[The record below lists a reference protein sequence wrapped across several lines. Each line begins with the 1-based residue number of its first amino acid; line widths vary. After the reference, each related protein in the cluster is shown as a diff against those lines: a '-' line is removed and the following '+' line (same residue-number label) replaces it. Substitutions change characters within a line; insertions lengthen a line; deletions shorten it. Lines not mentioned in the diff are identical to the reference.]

1 MGWVMSLG
9 RGKANVFA
17 GEGTKD
23 SMRDAIQRLSGDFP
37 ERRVYVH
44 TGWREFDGR
53 WVYLHAGGAVG
64 SDGPVAGIETEMQG
78 ALSKYHL
85 PAPPDG
91 EELKAAVCAS
101 LRMLDGLAPDEI
113 IYPVYASAWRAVLGP
128 CDHSTFL
135 MGRTG
140 VFKSELAALAQ
151 RHFGSGMDARHLP
164 SSWSSTGN
172 ALEGI
177 AFCAKDSLLV
187 VDDFAPGGSQ
197 NEIARC
203 HREADRVFRAQGN
216 NSGRQRM
223 RADATLKEERPPRG
237 LIMAT
242 GEDAPRGHS
251 ARARLLLVEV
261 SKGDVVLGRLS
272 ECQDDAEARL
282 YAQAMA
288 GYLRWLAGTYGDVHG
303 NLARQIAQMRETPVN
318 GQHARTPGIAASLL
332 VGLRVFLNFAVSVEA
347 IDKEQARELFERG
360 RKALLNCAEGQA
372 EHHQDADPAP
382 RFLRLVGALLTSG
395 RAHLEDVGGGRP
407 ANAEHLGWR
416 SRTIHTK
423 TGPED
428 VWQEQGRCIGWLDA
442 EAGTVYLDTEAS
454 FAEVQILAQAQ
465 GEPIPVT
472 PKTLSKRLRER
483 GLLEG
488 GSGGCNTARKTCAGE
503 RRRGLLAV
511 PIASLPLGSGDDDDA
526 VVEHADPETRTV
538 QLPSANRAI
547 IDEDESVES
556 ASIFQAGDFRL

>member
-1 MGWVMSLG
+1 
-9 RGKANVFA
+9 
-17 GEGTKD
+17 
-23 SMRDAIQRLSGDFP
+23 
-37 ERRVYVH
+37 
-44 TGWREFDGR
+44 
-53 WVYLHAGGAVG
+53 
-64 SDGPVAGIETEMQG
+64 
-78 ALSKYHL
+78 
-85 PAPPDG
+85 
-91 EELKAAVCAS
+91 
-101 LRMLDGLAPDEI
+101 MLDGLAPDEI
-113 IYPVYASAWRAVLGP
+113 AYPVFASTWRAALGP

-151 RHFGSGMDARHLP
+151 RHFGAGMDARHLP

-223 RADATLKEERPPRG
+223 RADATLREERPPRG

-261 SKGDVVLGRLS
+261 AKGDVVLGKLS
-272 ECQDDAEARL
+272 ECQDDAESGL

-303 NLARQIAQMRETPVN
+303 TLARQIAHMREMPVN

-332 VGLRVFLNFAVSVEA
+332 VGLRVFLNFAVSIEA
-347 IDKEQARELFERG
+347 ITKEQATELFERG
-360 RKALLNCAEGQA
+360 RVALSRCAEGQA

-407 ANAEHLGWR
+407 ANPERLGWR
-416 SRTIHTK
+416 SRTVPAK
-423 TGPED
+423 TGPEAT
-428 VWQEQGRCIGWLDA
+428 WQELGRCIGWMEA
-442 EAGTVYLDTEAS
+442 ETETVYLDPEAS
-454 FAEVQILAQAQ
+454 FAEAQILAQAQ

-472 PKTLSKRLRER
+472 PRTLAKRLRER
-483 GLLEG
+483 GLLAEG
-488 GSGGCNTARKTCAGE
+488 GEGRNTARKTCGGE

-511 PIASLPLGSGDDDDA
+511 PILALPLGSGDDD
-526 VVEHADPETRTV
+526 VPEQVDPETQTV
-538 QLPSANRAI
+538 KF
-547 IDEDESVES
+547 EDGNQAFLGEVES
-556 ASIFQAGDFRL
+556 IEPASIFRADEFRL